1 MARVIKGAGAQPSS
15 ASFLLPL
22 NSSPQL
28 QQSQIGSPPHPV
40 PARLPPRLPAA
51 PTLLACG
58 PRFGEAD
65 TLPVTQRLRAPPL
78 TAPARDVCFLHHSPG
93 GPRSPG
99 AGQRSQKRHCSAL
112 AAAWPDSLCLSSR
125 PIRQAGR
132 MERRPAARSEDSPG
146 SHLWPSPRLLS
157 SPLPTPPTPSGTAR
171 SVYMSTYVVSPHS
184 PLTLHF
190 GPGG

>member
-1 MARVIKGAGAQPSS
+1 MLLKGRGPSPPQRP
-15 ASFLLPL
+15 SFFLSTAAPNYSNPKLGPH
-22 NSSPQL
+22 
-28 QQSQIGSPPHPV
+28 PHPV

-51 PTLLACG
+51 PPLLACG

-184 PLTLHF
+184 PLTLHS